1 VSVGKCIH
9 FTIITIIIGFMLAIQ
24 FQTVQNP
31 DVRDTRDIWE
41 LRETLLKEKE
51 LQSNLIK
58 EIRSQEEKMAKYE
71 SERKQSKEQALRETL
86 EELKAEAGLTDIT
99 GPGVILTIEPLH
111 EELLFGYEVPQVS
124 PVLLQRLV
132 NELNKYEAE
141 HISIADQRV
150 INSTVIRDIN
160 GETKVNGQSIDQM
173 PLEIKVV
180 TKDFPSAEKLYNLV
194 KVSRVV
200 EEFFIDNLQ
209 VHVSEPLTSITVP
222 AYNQTLRIRY
232 LEPVNDKGG
241 NG

>member
-41 LRETLLKEKE
+41 LREALLKEKE

-58 EIRSQEEKMAKYE
+58 EIRSQEEKIAKYE

>member
-1 VSVGKCIH
+1 
-9 FTIITIIIGFMLAIQ
+9 MLAIQ

-41 LRETLLKEKE
+41 LREALLKEKE

>member
-1 VSVGKCIH
+1 MSVGKCIH

-24 FQTVQNP
+24 FQTVQHP

-41 LRETLLKEKE
+41 LREALLKEKE

>member
-1 VSVGKCIH
+1 
-9 FTIITIIIGFMLAIQ
+9 MLAIQ

-41 LRETLLKEKE
+41 LREALLKEKE

-141 HISIADQRV
+141 HISIAEQRV

>member
-1 VSVGKCIH
+1 
-9 FTIITIIIGFMLAIQ
+9 MLAIQ
-24 FQTVQNP
+24 FQTVQHP

-41 LRETLLKEKE
+41 LREALLKEKE